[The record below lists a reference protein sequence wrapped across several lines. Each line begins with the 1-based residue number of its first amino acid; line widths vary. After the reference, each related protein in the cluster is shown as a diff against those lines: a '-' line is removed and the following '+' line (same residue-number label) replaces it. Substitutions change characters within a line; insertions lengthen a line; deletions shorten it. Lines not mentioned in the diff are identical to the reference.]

1 MGEEIKEQEEQKE
14 ENKQE
19 DVKNEVESNV
29 IKLLRKKYEDS
40 LKRLKELEEENKNLK
55 TVARIANIDELA
67 LKVDKLD
74 FENTILKKFPHLA
87 NEVEDIWNF
96 RKQGE
101 SIEDTVSRYIGKKML
116 ENATNQ
122 NMSGFSLGSKTISP
136 NLEEDLSSLPM
147 DKLREIAK
155 EEFKKIYG
163 LE

>member
-19 DVKNEVESNV
+19 NVKNDVESNV

-40 LKRLKELEEENKNLK
+40 LKRLKELEEENKHLK
-55 TVARIANIDELA
+55 TVSRIANIDELA

-87 NEVEDIWNF
+87 NEIDDIWNL

-101 SIEDTVSRYIGKKML
+101 PIEDTVSRYIGKKIL
-116 ENATNQ
+116 ENETNQ
-122 NMSGFSLGSKTISP
+122 NISGFSLGSKTISP
-136 NLEEDLSSLPM
+136 SLEEDLSSLPM
-147 DKLREIAK
+147 DQLEKRAR